1 MPKIYLI
8 YLKSLLDLVI
18 VKFFEIY
25 NDCFSIVDNR
35 YVLSKKIGKTKLLSM
50 FKRLIFLE
58 LQQLITKYDRLHP
71 NYYFII
77 GSCLPK
83 NNLLLNFKD
92 DKYFPKKL
100 SKLLSS
106 EYNIKYLLKEKDI
119 DINILQFNDMC
130 IELANQLF
138 CKDVI
143 VKTLGAE
150 YKNVMFIQHSRL
162 DCYTLFKVLKYIYG
176 KSNCTNIFKDKKLN
190 NKKQVIIAINDLI
203 DKYVNKAEMN
213 KSEELKTI
221 VKEIEQYIQEKIQT
235 L

>member
-119 DINILQFNDMC
+119 DINIL
-130 IELANQLF
+130 
-138 CKDVI
+138 
-143 VKTLGAE
+143 
-150 YKNVMFIQHSRL
+150 
-162 DCYTLFKVLKYIYG
+162 
-176 KSNCTNIFKDKKLN
+176 
-190 NKKQVIIAINDLI
+190 
-203 DKYVNKAEMN
+203 
-213 KSEELKTI
+213 
-221 VKEIEQYIQEKIQT
+221 
-235 L
+235 

>member
-1 MPKIYLI
+1 
-8 YLKSLLDLVI
+8 
-18 VKFFEIY
+18 
-25 NDCFSIVDNR
+25 
-35 YVLSKKIGKTKLLSM
+35 
-50 FKRLIFLE
+50 
-58 LQQLITKYDRLHP
+58 
-71 NYYFII
+71 
-77 GSCLPK
+77 
-83 NNLLLNFKD
+83 
-92 DKYFPKKL
+92 
-100 SKLLSS
+100 
-106 EYNIKYLLKEKDI
+106 
-119 DINILQFNDMC
+119 MC